1 MDNMDKMIY
10 YNQLRTVPQEAKKPI
25 GGGRLK
31 GMTDISPMWRIK
43 RMTEIFGP
51 VGIGWYYTIEKQ
63 WLEAGAGEEQKAFCN
78 INLYYK
84 QENEWSMPIPGTG
97 GSDFVV
103 KESKGLYTSDECFK
117 MALTDALSVAMKAL
131 GIAADVYF
139 EKDRSKYDNH
149 EDGEDKNQK
158 MMQDVGKAKI
168 DAPKVKTLL
177 QLIEETGTTREAIEE
192 YVKCKLEDMTY
203 NNWGEI
209 VATLEKR
216 KQKGA

>member
-1 MDNMDKMIY
+1 MDKMIY

-84 QENEWSMPIPGTG
+84 QENEWSKPIPGTG

>member
-1 MDNMDKMIY
+1 MDKMIY

-203 NNWGEI
+203 NKWGEI

>member
-1 MDNMDKMIY
+1 MENMDKMIY

-31 GMTDISPMWRIK
+31 GMTDINPMWRIK
-43 RMTEIFGP
+43 RITEVFGP

-63 WLEAGAGEEQKAFCN
+63 WLEAGANEEIKAFCN

-97 GSDFVV
+97 GADFVV
-103 KESKGLYTSDECFK
+103 KESKGHYTSDECFK

-158 MMQDVGKAKI
+158 MMQDVGKSKI

-177 QLIEETGTTREAIEE
+177 QLIEETGTTREAIEDFS
-192 YVKCKLEDMTY
+192 KCKLEDMTY
-203 NNWGEI
+203 SQWGAI
-209 VATLEKR
+209 IATLEKR

>member
-1 MDNMDKMIY
+1 M
-10 YNQLRTVPQEAKKPI
+10 
-25 GGGRLK
+25 
-31 GMTDISPMWRIK
+31 
-43 RMTEIFGP
+43 
-51 VGIGWYYTIEKQ
+51 
-63 WLEAGAGEEQKAFCN
+63 KAFCN

-84 QENEWSMPIPGTG
+84 QENEWSIPIPGTG
-97 GSDFVV
+97 GADFVV

-158 MMQDVGKAKI
+158 MMQDVGKSKI

-177 QLIEETGTTREAIEE
+177 QLIEETGTTREAIEDFS
-192 YVKCKLEDMTY
+192 KCKLEDMTY
-203 NNWGEI
+203 SQWGTI
-209 VATLEKR
+209 IATLEKR